1 MEIVNKN
8 HQFNGFRQ
16 VWTERPD
23 GIFHGPYVVFWES
36 GPIPCMRG
44 QYKDGAQDG
53 IWTYWDRSGVV
64 ERQVRFVNDEES
76 ETREAPPWF
85 SEVE

>member
-1 MEIVNKN
+1 M
-8 HQFNGFRQ
+8 
-16 VWTERPD
+16 WTERPD